1 MLMRKKKRQF
11 MLPRNCEGLCP
22 EAFLVAEDI
31 LTITFYTDTGDSIHE
46 FEIYVSLQ
54 ETSPDEQLYIFL

>member
-1 MLMRKKKRQF
+1 